1 MKRLSKNQECNIPPG
16 TVISGKWNHHHYLI
30 IKKLGSGA
38 TGTVYL
44 AQSQDG
50 LAALK
55 IGNNS
60 LGITSEVN
68 ILKRFSKVQG
78 KPLGPSF
85 IDMDDWI
92 KENQCYPFYVMEYV
106 RGEPLLDFLKSKGPE
121 WFGILMIQLLND
133 LDNLHKAGWVFGDL
147 KPDNLLVI
155 GSPSRICWIDV
166 GGATLIGRSIKE
178 YTEFFDRGYWGL
190 GSRKAEPSYDLFST
204 AMIMINTVYPN
215 RFEKKGDSIT
225 QLEQFVSRKEQL
237 NWYKSIIMNALKG
250 KYNNAAVMRQDLIY
264 KMQRRRSEPTRERI
278 KVVKTPVGKKEHKSL
293 SKQFFRWMETALI
306 VSLILLLYVLYLI
319 NQ

>member
-1 MKRLSKNQECNIPPG
+1 MKRLSKNQECNIHAG
-16 TVISGKWNHHHYLI
+16 TVISGKWNHNHYLI
-30 IKKLGSGA
+30 IKRLGSGA

-44 AQSQDG
+44 AQSKNG

-78 KPLGPSF
+78 KSLGPSF

-92 KENQCYPFYVMEYV
+92 KDNECYPFYVMDYM
-106 RGEPLLDFLKSKGPE
+106 RGEPFIDFLKTKNKE
-121 WFGILMIQLLND
+121 WLGILIIQLLND
-133 LDNLHKAGWVFGDL
+133 LDHLHKAGWVFGDL
-147 KPDNLLVI
+147 KPDNLLVV
-155 GSPSRICWIDV
+155 GPPPKVCWIDV
-166 GGATLIGRSIKE
+166 GGTTLIGRSIKE

-204 AMIMINTVYPN
+204 AMIIINAFYPE
-215 RFEKKGDSIT
+215 RFEKKGDGIT
-225 QLEQFVSRKEQL
+225 QLERLIRSNEQL
-237 NWYKSIIMNALKG
+237 NCYKSIIMNALKG
-250 KYNNAAVMRQDLIY
+250 KYNHAAAMRQDMIHT
-264 KMQRRRSEPTRERI
+264 MQRRKSEKTRKGEKVI
-278 KVVKTPVGKKEHKSL
+278 KNPPVKKENKQIKKS
-293 SKQFFRWMETALI
+293 FFRGMETLVIVALI
-306 VSLILLLYVLYLI
+306 LFLYILYLI